1 MIKKIGETRNYL
13 LEKLKSEKF
22 KITCRFL
29 NHFQNFLI
37 LASTVTDS
45 VSSSAC
51 TSLVCV
57 PVSVTSSTV
66 GRKICATTAG
76 IKNCKSIIKKN
87 KK

>member
-1 MIKKIGETRNYL
+1 M
-13 LEKLKSEKF
+13 
-22 KITCRFL
+22 TCRFL

-37 LASTVTDS
+37 LASTVIDS

-51 TSLVCV
+51 ASLVCV
-57 PVSVTSSTV
+57 SVSVRSSTV